1 MKKLKKKQKKSK
13 KLNNMKKLEKNLIIK
28 YIGKT
33 WKDEK
38 IGKNNENKKF

>member
-1 MKKLKKKQKKSK
+1 MGKNIDDKKLKQNRKWKNWKRKFKK
-13 KLNNMKKLEKNLIIK
+13 N
-28 YIGKT
+28 YIGKK

>member
-1 MKKLKKKQKKSK
+1 
-13 KLNNMKKLEKNLIIK
+13 MKKLEKNLKIK
-28 YIGKT
+28 YTGKK